1 MFSSLSGLA
10 VGRLLGGLAT
20 SILFSVFESWL
31 VSASKSQ
38 DMPSE
43 ELGELLGRCTLVNG
57 IVASLTGVASDAL
70 VGYSKTFKSPF
81 VASGLLLLLA
91 GLVIRSTWAENYG
104 GETGREV
111 RGPGEGRST
120 IRRSLEV
127 IRSSEFPSSVDSQF
141 SLTDFA
147 LQILLSS
154 FWWSL

>member
-1 MFSSLSGLA
+1 MSCVTKMFSPLGGLA
-10 VGRLLGGLAT
+10 IGRLLGGLAT

-70 VGYSKTFKSPF
+70 VGYSKTFKAPF

-104 GETGREV
+104 GDALGQV
-111 RGPGEGRST
+111 RGAGEERST
-120 IRRSLEV
+120 IRRSLDV
-127 IRSSEFPSSVDSQF
+127 IRSSQYR
-141 SLTDFA
+141 
-147 LQILLSS
+147 LSRVG
-154 FWWSL
+154 FHG